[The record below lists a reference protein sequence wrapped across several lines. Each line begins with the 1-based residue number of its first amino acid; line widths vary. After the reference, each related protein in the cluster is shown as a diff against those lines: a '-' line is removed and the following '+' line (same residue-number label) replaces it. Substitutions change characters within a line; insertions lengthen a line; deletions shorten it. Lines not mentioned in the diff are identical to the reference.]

1 MQLIVFCK
9 MPCYYKNQ
17 INEYNKPIHFVSF
30 SVFLKINFDSTHFHG
45 RFNVW
50 TIDFKRLFSVYYS
63 HTFGIC
69 SVFSF
74 CVYFWCNFMYKPGW
88 ELCVVRIGKVVVNVS
103 NGFLSV
109 FFLHRICLSYV
120 GVCKMELLTRI
131 SITIISTTNNIND
144 LKSRKN

>member
-69 SVFSF
+69 SVFFSVSIFGAILCMNRVGNFVLFALEKWSLTYQMDFCRYSF
-74 CVYFWCNFMYKPGW
+74 YIEFVYHM
-88 ELCVVRIGKVVVNVS
+88 
-103 NGFLSV
+103 SV
-109 FFLHRICLSYV
+109 FAKWNF
-120 GVCKMELLTRI
+120 
-131 SITIISTTNNIND
+131 
-144 LKSRKN
+144 